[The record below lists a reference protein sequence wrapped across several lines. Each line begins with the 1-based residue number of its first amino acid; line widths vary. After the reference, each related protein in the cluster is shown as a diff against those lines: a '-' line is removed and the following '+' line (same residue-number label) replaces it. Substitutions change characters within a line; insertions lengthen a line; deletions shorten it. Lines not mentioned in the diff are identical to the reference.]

1 MKVLYKMRQKMGVP
15 KILNLIYPPVCG
27 FCGKLN
33 QDFLCPKCRK
43 LLEKEAIFGV
53 DNYIKINE
61 AKTKFKEKNYIL
73 ETLQNKNENLNI
85 INNQNKIE
93 KQINNNLN
101 NKKENRKKNR
111 KKNTKK
117 NTKKNEIPVQEYIAK
132 YFDEHLYIFLYQG
145 IIRKMILDY
154 KFNEEAY
161 LYKTF
166 VNFLLKNK
174 NFFEKLE
181 KYDTII
187 PVPISNKR
195 LKSRGYN
202 QSLLL
207 AKEISRNTSFNL
219 KLQEDCI
226 FKVKDITEQ
235 SKLNKEERAK
245 NIQGVYKLFNEESLY
260 NKKIL
265 LVDDIFTTGSTVN
278 ECSKVLR
285 KAKPKTIGIFTIAK
299 DELK

>member
-1 MKVLYKMRQKMGVP
+1 MEKFNKMRQKSPVP

-33 QDFLCPKCRK
+33 QNFLCPKCRK

-61 AKTKFKEKNYIL
+61 SKMKFKEQNYIL

-85 INNQNKIE
+85 INNQNKI
-93 KQINNNLN
+93 KNQINNNLN
-101 NKKENRKKNR
+101 NKKENRKKN
-111 KKNTKK
+111 
-117 NTKKNEIPVQEYIAK
+117 EIAVQEYIAK

-145 IIRKMILDY
+145 IIRRMILDY
-154 KFNEEAY
+154 KFNEESY

-219 KLQEDCI
+219 KLQTNCL
-226 FKVKDITEQ
+226 FKVKDIIEQ
-235 SKLNKEERAK
+235 SKLNKEERVK
-245 NIQGVYKLFNEESLY
+245 NIQGVYKLFNGKKLY

-285 KAKPKTIGIFTIAK
+285 KANPKTIGIFTIAK
-299 DELK
+299 DELE

>member
-1 MKVLYKMRQKMGVP
+1 M
-15 KILNLIYPPVCG
+15 
-27 FCGKLN
+27 
-33 QDFLCPKCRK
+33 
-43 LLEKEAIFGV
+43 

-61 AKTKFKEKNYIL
+61 SKMKFKEQNYIL

-85 INNQNKIE
+85 INNQNKTE
-93 KQINNNLN
+93 NQINNNLN

-117 NTKKNEIPVQEYIAK
+117 NEIAIQEYIAK

-145 IIRKMILDY
+145 IIRRMILDY

-207 AKEISRNTSFNL
+207 AREISRNTSFNL
-219 KLQEDCI
+219 KLQTDCLI
-226 FKVKDITEQ
+226 KVKDIIEQ

-245 NIQGVYKLFNEESLY
+245 NIQGVYELFNGKKLY

-285 KAKPKTIGIFTIAK
+285 KANPKTIGIFTIAK
-299 DELK
+299 DELE